1 MLSHTQSGAIGRA
14 TLHADRIR
22 SVLRDRYL
30 GGLVDLPGR
39 TWRCLLLES
48 GELTRMGADG
58 PERIFA
64 PTLLWMP
71 WDRSLRLKALAGS
84 SGADLMMTE
93 ATLANAI
100 GHKPEAAA
108 LRLLSSRA
116 YAVGLSDHPAVL
128 ADAGRCF
135 DMILR
140 EHETAAPGM
149 ETMIEAQVR
158 VLLVMLWRSTA
169 RPKPEENASA
179 GTAQIL
185 ETFRQI
191 LEAHL
196 RDRWTVTR
204 HAAELGISTDRLHDI
219 CTRVVGKSPQRLI
232 HERLNHEARVLLAR
246 SPQTLDQ
253 IAGHLGFRSTAQ
265 FSTFF
270 KLHNGVPPGGCRKTL
285 RHAEEGEEEE
295 GDAALDLRGYA
306 DWP

>member
-1 MLSHTQSGAIGRA
+1 MHAHARSSAPSPAPGRA

-22 SVLRDRYL
+22 SVLHDRYL

-48 GELTRMGADG
+48 GELTRMGPDG
-58 PERIFA
+58 PERFFA

-71 WDRSLRLKALAGS
+71 WDRSLRMKALAGS

-108 LRLLSSRA
+108 LRLLSARA
-116 YAVGLSDHPAVL
+116 YAVALGDHPAVL
-128 ADAGRCF
+128 SDAAGCF

-140 EHETAAPGM
+140 EHEAAAPGM

-169 RPKPEENASA
+169 RPLPEENASA
-179 GTAQIL
+179 GSARIL
-185 ETFRQI
+185 EAFRQI

-219 CTRVVGKSPQRLI
+219 CTKVLGKSPQRLI
-232 HERLNHEARVLLAR
+232 HERLNLEARVLLAR

-253 IAGHLGFRSTAQ
+253 IAGHLGFRSAAQ

-270 KLHNGVPPGGCRKTL
+270 KLHNGVPPGGYRKTL
-285 RHAEEGEEEE
+285 RQTGGE
-295 GDAALDLRGYA
+295 DAPLDLRGYA